1 MNISILHGRVI
12 DPASGLD
19 ACSDMHIVAGQVV
32 AIGAAPDDFQADL
45 CLDAQ
50 HQVVCPGL
58 VDLATSL
65 REPGF
70 TKKGTLDSETAAA
83 AKGGIT
89 TLVCTPDTN
98 PVIDTP
104 AVIELIQRKAR
115 QAGQARVL
123 ISAALTRG
131 LDGRQLAD
139 MVALQRAGAV
149 AFSQA
154 GRPFADASVQHH
166 ALAYA
171 GTFDLP
177 VLLSPQDPAL
187 QADGCAHAGATAT
200 QLGLPG
206 IPTVAETV
214 ALARDLALAADTG
227 TRIHCRGLSAADSL
241 PLLQMARQRRQA
253 VSTDV
258 AIHQLHL
265 TDWDLADFDARCH
278 VSPPLRTLRDRDALR
293 QAVADGLIPVISS
306 DHQPHDQDAKTAPFP
321 ATAPGISG
329 LETLLALTLRLVQ
342 EQVLSLPEALARIT
356 CNPADALG
364 LPYGRLAIGQAADV
378 CIFDPDVHWTL
389 RADQMCSRGHN
400 TPFDGWDF
408 IGQVT
413 HTICEGR
420 LVYQRDQETG
430 T

>member
-1 MNISILHGRVI
+1 MKISILHGRLI

-19 ACSDMHIVAGQVV
+19 ACQAVHIADGKLVAL
-32 AIGAAPDDFQADL
+32 GAVPSGFQADIR
-45 CLDAQ
+45 LDAQ
-50 HQVVCPGL
+50 GQVVCPGL
-58 VDLATSL
+58 VDLSASL
-65 REPGF
+65 REPGL
-70 TKKGTLDSETAAA
+70 TEKGTLVSETAAA

-89 TLVCTPDTN
+89 TLVCTPDTE

-104 AVIELIQRKAR
+104 AVIELIQRKAC
-115 QAGQARVL
+115 QAAQARVL
-123 ISAALTRG
+123 ICAALTRG
-131 LDGRQLAD
+131 LQGRQLAD
-139 MVALQRAGAV
+139 MMTLQRAGAI

-154 GRPFADASVQHH
+154 GRPFADALMQYH
-166 ALAYA
+166 ALGYA
-171 GTFDLP
+171 ATFDLP

-206 IPTVAETV
+206 IPVVAETV

-227 TRIHCRGLSAADSL
+227 ARIHCRGLSAADSV
-241 PLLQMARQRRQA
+241 PLLQMAQRCRQS
-253 VSTDV
+253 VSADV

-265 TDWDLADFDARCH
+265 TDWDLADFDVRCH

-293 QAVADGLIPVISS
+293 QAVATGLIPVICS

-356 CNPADALG
+356 CNPADALS
-364 LPYGRLAIGQAADV
+364 LPYGRLAVGQAADV
-378 CIFDPDVHWTL
+378 CIFDPEAHWIL

-413 HTICEGR
+413 HTICNGR
-420 LVYQRDQETG
+420 LVYQRDQE
-430 T
+430 

>member
-1 MNISILHGRVI
+1 MNISILQGRLI

-19 ACSDMHIVAGQVV
+19 TCSALHVADGQLV
-32 AIGAAPDDFQADL
+32 ALGAAPDGFQADI

-50 HQVVCPGL
+50 DQIVCPGL
-58 VDLATSL
+58 VDLVASL
-65 REPGF
+65 REPGL
-70 TKKGTLDSETAAA
+70 TEKGTLASETAAA

-89 TLVCTPDTN
+89 TLVCTPDTE
-98 PVIDTP
+98 PAIDTP
-104 AVIELIQRKAR
+104 AVIELIQRRAH
-115 QAGQARVL
+115 QAAQARVL
-123 ISAALTRG
+123 ICAALTRG
-131 LDGRQLAD
+131 LQGRQLAD
-139 MVALQRAGAV
+139 MMTLQRAGAI

-154 GRPFADASVQHH
+154 GRPFANAAVQYH

-171 GTFDLP
+171 ATFDLP

-187 QADGCAHAGATAT
+187 RADGCAHAGATAT
-200 QLGLPG
+200 RLGLPG
-206 IPTVAETV
+206 IPVVAETV

-227 TRIHCRGLSAADSL
+227 ARIHCRGLSAADSV
-241 PLLQMARQRRQA
+241 PLLQMAQHRRQS
-253 VSTDV
+253 VSADV

-265 TDWDLADFDARCH
+265 TDWDLADFDVRCH
-278 VSPPLRTLRDRDALR
+278 VLPPLRTLRDRDVLR
-293 QAVADGLIPVISS
+293 QAVADGLIPVICS

-364 LPYGRLAIGQAADV
+364 LPYGRLAVGQTADV
-378 CIFDPDVHWTL
+378 CIFDPEAHWTL
-389 RADQMCSRGHN
+389 RADQMCSRGQN

-408 IGQVT
+408 TGQVT
-413 HTICEGR
+413 HTICNGR
-420 LVYQRDQETG
+420 LVYQRDQE
-430 T
+430 